1 MTMADD
7 GDIPDG
13 HYNLRL
19 YVAGRTANSME
30 AIANLRRLCD
40 EHLPG
45 RHTVEIIDLSQDPKR
60 AAQDQIVALP
70 TLVRH
75 LPPPLK
81 RIIGKLADVD
91 KVLFGLEIKKLNP

>member
-1 MTMADD
+1 MTDTEDA
-7 GDIPDG
+7 PDG

-40 EHLPG
+40 EHLAG
-45 RHTVEIIDLSQDPKR
+45 RHTVEIIDLSQDPKL

-70 TLVRH
+70 TLVRR

-81 RIIGKLADVD
+81 RIIGKLSDVD
-91 KVLFGLEIKKLNP
+91 KVLVGLEIKKLEP